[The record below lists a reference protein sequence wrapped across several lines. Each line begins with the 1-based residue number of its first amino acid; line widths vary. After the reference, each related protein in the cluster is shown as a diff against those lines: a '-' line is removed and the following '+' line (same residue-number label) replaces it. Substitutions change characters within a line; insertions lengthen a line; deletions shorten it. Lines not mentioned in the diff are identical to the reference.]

1 MFLEGGLLRCV
12 SLLRSVWSRLAA
24 VANDG
29 SSGHNMKRSSN
40 MEIRRVPVSKL
51 NPAAYNPR
59 KNLQPGDPEYKKLA
73 RSLDKFGCVEPIV
86 WNEYTG
92 NVVGGHQRLKVLVA
106 AGETELDVSVVN
118 LSDADEKAL
127 NIALN
132 KIAGEW
138 DTTALTELLQELSA
152 DSSIDETLTGFDR
165 GELDNL
171 LADLEGRTQEAA
183 PSGVDPYVDGF
194 FESGVQTKE
203 PQKAPNPGEGEGISA
218 DSQWSVIIS
227 DLTAEDMETLTA
239 FLDSEGF
246 AYRTQI
252 GGVV

>member
-1 MFLEGGLLRCV
+1 
-12 SLLRSVWSRLAA
+12 
-24 VANDG
+24 
-29 SSGHNMKRSSN
+29 

-59 KNLQPGDPEYKKLA
+59 KDLQPGDAEYQKLA
-73 RSLDKFGCVEPIV
+73 RSLDKFGCVEPVV
-86 WNEYTG
+86 WNERTG
-92 NVVGGHQRLKVLVA
+92 NVVGGHQRLKILLA

-138 DTTALTELLQELSA
+138 DTAALTELLQELSA

-171 LADLEGRTQEAA
+171 LADLEGRAQGLEPA
-183 PSGVDPYVDGF
+183 GVDDCGTLPGGAFPHHIHADKIQDVVQGSHGAARRGG
-194 FESGVQTKE
+194 EKGHEALHPRAGGAEERGHHGASGE
-203 PQKAPNPGEGEGISA
+203 
-218 DSQWSVIIS
+218 
-227 DLTAEDMETLTA
+227 
-239 FLDSEGF
+239 
-246 AYRTQI
+246 
-252 GGVV
+252 

>member
-1 MFLEGGLLRCV
+1 
-12 SLLRSVWSRLAA
+12 
-24 VANDG
+24 
-29 SSGHNMKRSSN
+29 

-86 WNEYTG
+86 WNERTG
-92 NVVGGHQRLKVLVA
+92 NVVGGHQRLKVLIA

-171 LADLEGRTQEAA
+171 LADLESRTQGAA

-203 PQKAPNPGEGEGISA
+203 PQEAPSPGEGEGASA
-218 DSQWSVIIS
+218 DSRWSVIVS

-239 FLDSEGF
+239 LLEDEGYT
-246 AYRTQI
+246 YRTQI
-252 GGVV
+252 GGAA